1 MSFKVKIQDR
11 DITFGPNDLS
21 VPVDPLVVMTLVK
34 ELTDK
39 GYRRTSNAY
48 CHISRIDRPDW
59 LTVMATA
66 MHTCVANFY
75 NTDGSGVPNSW
86 KNHYVR
92 SYSEDNHTVHPDIV
106 RKIPSY

>member
-1 MSFKVKIQDR
+1 MSFSVKIR
-11 DITFGPNDLS
+11 SEDITYGPNDIS
-21 VPVDPLVVMTLVK
+21 VPVDPIVVMLFAG
-34 ELTDK
+34 ELAKK

-48 CHISRIDRPDW
+48 CMVSRIDRPDW

-75 NTDGSGVPNSW
+75 KTDGSGVPNNW
-86 KNHYVR
+86 KDHYVR
-92 SYSEDNHTVHPDIV
+92 VHSKDTLTVHPDIV